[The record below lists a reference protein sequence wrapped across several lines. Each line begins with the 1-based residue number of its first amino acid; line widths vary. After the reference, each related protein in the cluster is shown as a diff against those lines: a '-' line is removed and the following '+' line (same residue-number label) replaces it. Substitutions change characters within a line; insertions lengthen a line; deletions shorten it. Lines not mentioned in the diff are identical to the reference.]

1 MKCKFAQLILL
12 STFFVFTS
20 SVFAQEPD
28 FVLSK
33 NHYFSRSNQKDGMF
47 IIGQTQS
54 TPKHTSENAGRYV
67 KLNDKELVWRYE
79 IYAPDAAGTIVYFDK
94 LVLPKGASMY
104 LRSLE
109 SNKISG
115 PFFADDILTE
125 QFATG
130 IVAGERSVLEVHFP
144 NGVTDNFFADISEVA
159 YLGNNAISNAQKSL
173 GEYGTSDACQVN
185 VNCPEGNSW
194 ANQKRAVVKIVVK
207 DGPNIGLCSGALVNN
222 TAEDCKNYVLTAQH
236 CGAGASEANF
246 SQWGFYFNFQTPSCL
261 TPNIG
266 TVPTIDDQ
274 YQTGAIFRASSGNTS
289 NINTSDFLLIE
300 LIKPIPASYN
310 VHYAGWNKQNVGSN
324 SGVGIHHPSGD
335 VKKISTYTTSLGST
349 SWSGTPNTHWAVKW
363 AATTNGHGVT
373 EGGSSGSPLFDA
385 NGRIIGDLSGG
396 GSFCSNTNGLD
407 AYGKFAYSWSSAGS
421 NADRQLKPWLDP
433 NNLNPNT
440 LNGRDACS
448 SALPPEVDFT
458 SDQNWITPNTLV
470 KFVSTA
476 TNHPTNYSW
485 SITPANGWFYSLGNA
500 SSQYV
505 GIRFVNYGCYTI
517 SLTASNAAGS
527 DTETKT
533 SYICV
538 GNTGLEDAVNSGF
551 ALYPNP
557 VQDYLNIIAPEL
569 WKGNYSI
576 MNVSGQI
583 LEDRAFVN
591 SQISTQNLK
600 PGIYYI
606 KMYNSD
612 GFKIIPF
619 VKAN

>member
-1 MKCKFAQLILL
+1 MKCKFVLLILFSAL
-12 STFFVFTS
+12 FVFTS

-33 NHYFSRSNQKDGMF
+33 NNHFSKSNAKDGMY
-47 IIGQTQS
+47 IIGQTQA
-54 TPKHTSENAGRYV
+54 TPKHTSENAGRYI
-67 KLNDKELVWRYE
+67 KLNDNELVWRYE

-94 LVLPKGASMY
+94 LVLPAGATMY

-115 PFFADDILTE
+115 PFFADDIVSD

-130 IVAGERSVLEVHFP
+130 IVAGERSVLEVHFS
-144 NGVTDNFFADISEVA
+144 NSIIDNFFADISEVA
-159 YLGNNAISNAQKSL
+159 YLGLNALSVFEKSL
-173 GEYGTSDACQVN
+173 DDFGSSDPCQVN

-194 ANQKRAVVKIVVK
+194 SNQKRSVVKIIVK
-207 DGPNIGLCSGALVNN
+207 DGPNVGLCTGALVNN
-222 TAEDCKNYVLTAQH
+222 TAENCKNYVLTAQH
-236 CGAGASEANF
+236 CGAGATEANF
-246 SQWGFYFNFQTPSCL
+246 SQWGFYFNFQSPSCL
-261 TPNIG
+261 TPNVS
-266 TVPTIDDQ
+266 TVSTIDDQ
-274 YQTGAIFRASSGNTS
+274 YLTGAIFRAASGNNS
-289 NINTSDFLLIE
+289 NINTSDFLLVE
-300 LIKPIPASYN
+300 LMKPIPGSFN
-310 VHYAGWNKQNVGSN
+310 PHYAGWNKQNVGSN

-335 VKKISTYTTSLGST
+335 IKKISTYTTSLSST
-349 SWSGTPNTHWAVKW
+349 SWTSTPNTHWAVKW

-396 GSFCSNTNGLD
+396 GSFCSNTSGLD
-407 AYGKFAYSWSSAGS
+407 AYGKFAFSWSSAGTT
-421 NADRQLKPWLDP
+421 ADRQLKPWLDP
-433 NNLNPNT
+433 TNSNPNT
-440 LNGRDACS
+440 LNGRDGCS

-458 SDQNWITPNTLV
+458 ADQNWVTPNTLV
-470 KFVSTA
+470 KFISTA
-476 TNHPTNYSW
+476 TNFPTSYTW
-485 SITPANGWFYSLGNA
+485 SVSPSNGWFYSLGNS

-505 GIRFVNYGCYTI
+505 GIRFVNFGCYTI
-517 SLTASNAAGS
+517 TLTASNAAGS

-538 GNTGLEDAVNSGF
+538 SSAGVQVSDNSGF
-551 ALYPNP
+551 GIYPNP
-557 VQDYLNIIAPEL
+557 VTDHINVLTPEL